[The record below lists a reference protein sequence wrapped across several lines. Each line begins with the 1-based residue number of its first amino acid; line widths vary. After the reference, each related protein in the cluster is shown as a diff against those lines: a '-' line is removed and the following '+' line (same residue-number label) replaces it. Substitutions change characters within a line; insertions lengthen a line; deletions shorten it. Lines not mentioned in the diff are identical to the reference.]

1 VQTDTAT
8 GGQDVRQKAEQTAST
23 IAEQAEQTATTQI
36 STQKERA
43 ASTLDT
49 VAQTLRDSGQNLRQE
64 QPQIATLTD
73 EAARRVEDV
82 SDYVRQHDLRDL
94 VSEAER
100 FARREP
106 LLFLGGAF
114 AIGFVAARFLKASS
128 PTGNGNQRAG
138 LGAGRDTGRGG
149 YSWSPQT
156 GFGSAPADAASA
168 QATGGYSAGA
178 TGYAGAPAGYAS
190 PTGDYTGGSDYA
202 APAGTELAGTTG
214 EFGDQTDYGARDTAL
229 GDVPAGDDYSADETG
244 NR

>member
-1 VQTDTAT
+1 VQTDTKA
-8 GGQDVRQKAEQTAST
+8 GGEDVRQKAEQTAST

-114 AIGFVAARFLKASS
+114 AIGFVAARFLRASS
-128 PTGNGNQRAG
+128 PTGNANQRTAV
-138 LGAGRDTGRGG
+138 GAGRDTGRGG

-156 GFGSAPADAASA
+156 GFGSAP
-168 QATGGYSAGA
+168 GGYSADA

-190 PTGDYTGGSDYA
+190 PTTDYTGGSDYA
-202 APAGTELAGTTG
+202 AAGTELAGTTG
-214 EFGDQTDYGARDTAL
+214 EFGEQTDYGARDTAL